1 MPRRII
7 KAFQLRHW
15 QSVSFPLKSVGHRCK
30 YQSDSLQ
37 FAVIQGRNQPILLH
51 NNGEK
56 LCLLLYFKA
65 SNSQSKLMLE
75 KDPLTFSEV
84 TYRFEETSV
93 VICADPYLLWMG
105 GFFPLLSYGLKVK
118 HCKLCVQHCSL
129 ACNKPLSIHPAWT
142 VLSLSVPFIMHI
154 QLIKK
159 PHVALHKNAPSQV
172 LSRRC
177 LAATATCWNTK
188 RSGFFFRKLLA
199 YCAKSLFASA
209 WHQTAGVIL
218 LRQAQPRPCLPL
230 WQQIKM
236 AHMLESWISAPMRQM
251 KNAGLVWARG
261 EVNK

>member
-1 MPRRII
+1 MVITATLEEMILFEVSEEHLSLMPRRII

-84 TYRFEETSV
+84 TNRFEETSV

-105 GFFPLLSYGLKVK
+105 VFFPSFPMAWKWTTVNSVCNCKRFHSSLRISGL
-118 HCKLCVQHCSL
+118 
-129 ACNKPLSIHPAWT
+129 
-142 VLSLSVPFIMHI
+142 
-154 QLIKK
+154 
-159 PHVALHKNAPSQV
+159 
-172 LSRRC
+172 
-177 LAATATCWNTK
+177 
-188 RSGFFFRKLLA
+188 
-199 YCAKSLFASA
+199 
-209 WHQTAGVIL
+209 
-218 LRQAQPRPCLPL
+218 
-230 WQQIKM
+230 
-236 AHMLESWISAPMRQM
+236 
-251 KNAGLVWARG
+251 
-261 EVNK
+261 